1 MEDGGWRRHDKMVEF
16 WQLIFMEA
24 PIEIRMLMAFFV
36 VALIWEIFR
45 SERRRREERKRQER
59 LNRIKFD

>member
-1 MEDGGWRRHDKMVEF
+1 MENGGWRNEDQMVEF
-16 WQLIFMEA
+16 WQLIFMES
-24 PIEIRMLMAFFV
+24 PIELRMLMAFFV

-45 SERRRREERKRQER
+45 SERRRKEERKRQER